1 MAVICAWQKSPTA
14 GIATSHARIAPRD
27 ILLMSAKA
35 IRGVLIFMLMI
46 LVTTQKGVS
55 KLLMAIT
62 FGTLLLMGIIVAHI
76 IMTVCAVKD
85 VHNAQVVS
93 QVKAEKIQYV

>member
-46 LVTTQKGVS
+46 LTRQESLGLPIARRRSQTVKSLAKIVLRLICNLARHRTFVVPI
-55 KLLMAIT
+55 KLARRRQ
-62 FGTLLLMGIIVAHI
+62 TLL
-76 IMTVCAVKD
+76 
-85 VHNAQVVS
+85 
-93 QVKAEKIQYV
+93 